1 MLLPNCAVLPYVL
14 VGLGIAVVG
23 GTIIEK
29 LHMERYVEDFI
40 RSAGSVDNEGALW
53 DRYGENPAQQAP
65 VGASRR

>member
-53 DRYGENPAQQAP
+53 DQYGANPAQQAP